1 MDSLF
6 FEKGELMEVGD
17 LQVDPDGSEWVVIGI
32 YHLNGQEK
40 ASRVRRNSDAHRVH
54 ASVAA
59 NPKIGES
66 LDAVASTSE
75 ERPDAA

>member
-1 MDSLF
+1 
-6 FEKGELMEVGD
+6 MEVGD

-32 YHLNGQEK
+32 FHINGQER

-59 NPKIGES
+59 TPKIAES
-66 LDAVASTSE
+66 LNAATSTSE
-75 ERPDAA
+75 DRPDAA